1 MSPSSSSTARSS
13 LCCYRPTL
21 LLIRSFVFG
30 SFQQRTRVVLN
41 RSNQVS
47 QDKFIFE
54 KWHIRGIKSWTE
66 FTQCVWLDPKWSR
79 MRRSRESLRSVF
91 LYHICQLNSSHMLLL
106 SFSILGT
113 PQARG
118 WTLLTFESASE
129 ALASP
134 NNNTNS
140 GIIYVLDDFEGP
152 DFQALHKSDR
162 SVNRNER
169 KNIFGPGI
177 MKHHLDEIERM
188 MEEKCPRSGNL
199 QGVIVST
206 IGKFY
211 NFKLRGRRICISGVR
226 CKEDTPEWVRF
237 HSLFST
243 WILLISI
250 NIFVDWIILSST
262 LTILITSSPSLA
274 SLVDNWLMSKLFIV
288 ESILIN

>member
-1 MSPSSSSTARSS
+1 MDRIHTVCLIGSKVIKDEEIKGAVKVSFFQILSVSLSHILLFSLSYILLFSPIT
-13 LCCYRPTL
+13 CCFFP
-21 LLIRSFVFG
+21 
-30 SFQQRTRVVLN
+30 
-41 RSNQVS
+41 
-47 QDKFIFE
+47 
-54 KWHIRGIKSWTE
+54 
-66 FTQCVWLDPKWSR
+66 
-79 MRRSRESLRSVF
+79 
-91 LYHICQLNSSHMLLL
+91 
-106 SFSILGT
+106 FSILGT
-113 PQARG
+113 QARG
-118 WTLLTFESASE
+118 WTLLTFGSATE

-140 GIIYVLDDFEGP
+140 GVIYVLDDFEGS

-211 NFKLRGRRICISGVR
+211 NFKLRGKRICISGVR

-237 HSLFST
+237 HSL
-243 WILLISI
+243 
-250 NIFVDWIILSST
+250 LSHYNNSN
-262 LTILITSSPSLA
+262 SYYCK
-274 SLVDNWLMSKLFIV
+274 N
-288 ESILIN
+288 